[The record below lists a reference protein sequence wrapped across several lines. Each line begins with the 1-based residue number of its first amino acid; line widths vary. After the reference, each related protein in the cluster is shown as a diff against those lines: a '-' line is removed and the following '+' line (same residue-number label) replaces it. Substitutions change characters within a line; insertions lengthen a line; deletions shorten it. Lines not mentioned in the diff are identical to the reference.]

1 MATLLVTNDFPPTV
15 GGIQSYLRDFA
26 NEFVRLR
33 GPESL
38 VVFASTQDAHEAS
51 LYDATLPYTVH
62 RLPAKMMLPTP
73 ATVRRMQELIEQHG
87 ITTVWF
93 GAAAPLAVMAP
104 AARRAGARTIVAT
117 THGHEVGWSTLPGAR
132 QVLRLIGNAADT
144 VTYIS
149 EYTLRRF
156 RSAFGGHPAFVPL
169 PSGVDTDFFRPATS
183 EQRAAARDRYGFGS
197 APLVVVAS
205 RLVPRKGQDRLIECW
220 PAVRDAVPGATL
232 AVVGEGRYEPRLK
245 QLARRHGVEDAVRF
259 LGRLPREDMRDVV
272 AAADVMAMPA
282 RTRGGGLD
290 VEGLGIVYLEA
301 QACGVP
307 VIAGQSG
314 GAPETVTAETGMVVD
329 GTDNTAITAAVI
341 DLLRNPQQRAA
352 MGAAGRK
359 FVGERF
365 SWTVLVERLAD
376 VLEDRSDRGGAT
388 GGI

>member
-26 NEFVRLR
+26 SEFVRLR

-62 RLPAKMMLPTP
+62 RWPTKMMLPTP

-117 THGHEVGWSTLPGAR
+117 THGHEVGWSMLPGAR

-156 RSAFGGHPAFVPL
+156 RPAFGERPAFVPL
-169 PSGVDTDFFRPATS
+169 PSGVDTDFFCPATS
-183 EQRAAARDRYGFGS
+183 EQRAAARDRYELGS
-197 APLVVVAS
+197 APLVVVA
-205 RLVPRKGQDRLIECW
+205 
-220 PAVRDAVPGATL
+220 
-232 AVVGEGRYEPRLK
+232 Y
-245 QLARRHGVEDAVRF
+245 
-259 LGRLPREDMRDVV
+259 
-272 AAADVMAMPA
+272 
-282 RTRGGGLD
+282 
-290 VEGLGIVYLEA
+290 
-301 QACGVP
+301 
-307 VIAGQSG
+307 
-314 GAPETVTAETGMVVD
+314 
-329 GTDNTAITAAVI
+329 
-341 DLLRNPQQRAA
+341 
-352 MGAAGRK
+352 
-359 FVGERF
+359 
-365 SWTVLVERLAD
+365 
-376 VLEDRSDRGGAT
+376 
-388 GGI
+388 